1 MPTSIPYDPSL
12 VLMSVVNEEALKNV
26 EAIAKVQSPVDAAQD
41 ALNSMISSKRSLT
54 MTKTEL
60 KNLGI
65 GTDQLDKEL
74 EKLNKSV
81 EQAAISYA
89 TAKMTAEPQ
98 IMELRKNIH
107 SVHKQVESP
116 VDYLRS
122 EIKTMP
128 LAADTMNMDVQYF
141 SFDSNSQ
148 SSAAYSAQ
156 IASYVSGAVSN
167 VFGASQSMK
176 IGTAASRQ
184 VSRQV
189 SSHSIEGTLVLSV
202 SCTHKNAS
210 VVAPFVMH
218 IDKAIKVWNHLFPGK
233 KLDPTSGSSMMKCAM
248 SPSQEDK
255 EKFSI
260 ISGTT
265 FGSSFVGMVHVLNST
280 NTSADQTMEAAALSM
295 KQTMEVG
302 SWYASASGKMGVD
315 SKFGSDVKN
324 LLSQQNVQSHV
335 TVLTMGVIPSMV
347 ANEVALAVEKFA
359 KFDPAENMKAVTAM
373 QNATSAEQ
381 QSIASMAESSRTSGQ
396 ASEMQSKAIEAS
408 LSALSTI
415 DDGKNKILDV
425 NSMMTALED
434 YLKKASEGN
443 AGVPINYY
451 LKDIDQKM
459 LAQMW
464 AAKYYPGRF
473 MSIKFDDS
481 EGGGPAAAE
490 GEGGQE
496 KAKL

>member
-1 MPTSIPYDPSL
+1 MPTSIPYDASL
-12 VLMSVVNEEALKNV
+12 TLMSVVNEAALKNV
-26 EAIAKVQSPVDAAQD
+26 EAIAAIQAPVDAAHD
-41 ALNSMISSKRSLT
+41 GLNSFISSKRGLT

-60 KNLGI
+60 KNLGV
-65 GTDQLDKEL
+65 GTQALDDELKKLNVAL
-74 EKLNKSV
+74 EK
-81 EQAAISYA
+81 AAADYA
-89 TAKMTAEPQ
+89 IAKMAAEPQ
-98 IMELRKNIH
+98 IMELRKSIH
-107 SVHKQVESP
+107 SVHKQIESP

-148 SSAAYSAQ
+148 NSTAYSAQ
-156 IASYVSGAVSN
+156 IASYVSGAVSS
-167 VFGASQSMK
+167 VLGTEQSMK
-176 IGTAASRQ
+176 VGNAASRQ

-210 VVAPFVMH
+210 IVAPFVLH
-218 IDKAIKVWNHLFPGK
+218 IDKAIKVWNHLFPGN

-248 SPSQEDK
+248 NESQEDK

-280 NTSADQTMEAAALSM
+280 NTSASESMEAAAASM
-295 KQTMEVG
+295 QRTMETG
-302 SWYASASGKMGVD
+302 AWFANASGKVGVD
-315 SKFGSDVKN
+315 AKFASDVKN

-347 ANEVALAVEKFA
+347 ANEVSIAVDKFA
-359 KFDPAENMKAVTAM
+359 NFDPKSNMEAVAAM
-373 QNATSAEQ
+373 QNATSSEQ
-381 QSIASMAESSRTSGQ
+381 ATVQSIAEASRTSGQ
-396 ASEMQSKAIEAS
+396 AAEMQNKTIEAS
-408 LSALSTI
+408 LSALATI

-425 NSMMTALED
+425 NSMMTALDD
-434 YLKKASEGN
+434 YLKKAAEGN
-443 AGVPINYY
+443 AGIPINYY

-464 AAKYYPGRF
+464 AAKYYPGKF
-473 MSIKFDDS
+473 MSIRYDDS
-481 EGGGPAAAE
+481 A
-490 GEGGQE
+490 GEGSGGEE

>member
-1 MPTSIPYDPSL
+1 MPSSIPYDPSL
-12 VLMSVVNEEALKNV
+12 VLMSVVSEEALANV
-26 EAIAKVQSPVDAAQD
+26 EAISKLQAPVDAAHD
-41 ALNSMISSKRSLT
+41 ALNSLISSKRGLT

-60 KNLGI
+60 RNLGI
-65 GTDQLDKEL
+65 KTDALDEEL
-74 EKLNKSV
+74 KKLNDAV
-81 EQAAISYA
+81 EKAAVTYA
-89 TAKMTAEPQ
+89 AARMAAEPQ
-98 IMELRKNIH
+98 IQQLRQKIH
-107 SVHKQVESP
+107 SVHKQIESP

-148 SSAAYSAQ
+148 NSSAYSAQ
-156 IASYVSGAVSN
+156 IASYVSGAVSG
-167 VFGASQSMK
+167 VFGTDQSMK
-176 IGTAASRQ
+176 IGTAASSQ

-189 SSHSIEGTLVLSV
+189 KSHSIEGTLVLSV

-210 VVAPFVMH
+210 IVAPFVMH
-218 IDKAIKVWNHLFPGK
+218 VDKAIKVWNHLYPGK

-248 SPSQEDK
+248 NESQEDK

-265 FGSSFVGMVHVLNST
+265 FGSSFIGMVHILNST
-280 NTSADQTMEAAALSM
+280 QTSASETMEAAAMSM
-295 KQTMEVG
+295 QRTMDTGAWFARAEGKVG
-302 SWYASASGKMGVD
+302 VNA
-315 SKFGSDVKN
+315 KFASDVKN

-347 ANEVALAVEKFA
+347 ANLVSKTAEKFA
-359 KFDPAENMKAVTAM
+359 DFDPSANMAAVAAI
-373 QNATSAEQ
+373 QNATSSEQ
-381 QSIASMAESSRTSGQ
+381 STVQSMAEASRTSGQ
-396 ASEMQSKAIEAS
+396 ASEMQGKAIESS
-408 LSALSTI
+408 LSALAVI
-415 DDGKNKILDV
+415 DGEKNKVLDV

-434 YLKKASEGN
+434 YLKKASEGDS
-443 AGVPINYY
+443 GVPINYY

-464 AAKYYPGRF
+464 AAKYYPGKF
-473 MSIKFDDS
+473 MSIKYDDT
-481 EGGGPAAAE
+481 EA
-490 GEGGQE
+490 EGGQE

>member
-1 MPTSIPYDPSL
+1 MPASIPYDPSL
-12 VLMSVVNEEALKNV
+12 TLMSVVNEAALLNV
-26 EAIAKVQSPVDAAQD
+26 EAISKLQSPVDAAQD
-41 ALNSMISSKRSLT
+41 ALNSLISSKRSLT

-60 KNLGI
+60 KNLGV
-65 GTDQLDKEL
+65 GTDDLDTEL
-74 EKLNKSV
+74 QKLNQAV
-81 EQAAISYA
+81 EKAAGDYA
-89 TAKMTAEPQ
+89 KAKMAAEPQ
-98 IMELRKNIH
+98 IMELRKKIH
-107 SVHKQVESP
+107 SVHKQIESP
-116 VDYLRS
+116 IDYLRS

-148 SSAAYSAQ
+148 NSAAYSAQ
-156 IASYVSGAVSN
+156 IASYVSGAVSS
-167 VFGASQSMK
+167 VFGAKQSMK

-210 VVAPFVMH
+210 VVAPFVLH

-248 SPSQEDK
+248 NESQENS

-265 FGSSFVGMVHVLNST
+265 FGSSFIGMVHVLNST
-280 NTSADQTMEAAALSM
+280 NTSASETMEAAAMSM
-295 KQTMEVG
+295 QRTMDVG
-302 SWYASASGKMGVD
+302 AWFGKLDGKVGVD
-315 SKFGSDVKN
+315 SKFAGDVKN

-347 ANEVALAVEKFA
+347 ASGVSLAVEKFA
-359 KFDPAENMKAVTAM
+359 NFDPKSNMEAVAAI

-381 QSIASMAESSRTSGQ
+381 SSVQSMAEASRTSGQ
-396 ASEMQSKAIEAS
+396 ASEMQGKTIEAS
-408 LSALSTI
+408 LSALASI

-425 NSMMTALED
+425 NSMMTALDD
-434 YLKKASEGN
+434 YLKKAAEGN
-443 AGVPINYY
+443 SGVPINYY

-464 AAKYYPGRF
+464 AAKYYPGQF
-473 MSIKFDDS
+473 MSIKYDDS
-481 EGGGPAAAE
+481 EAGGPAA
-490 GEGGQE
+490 EGGGE

>member
-12 VLMSVVNEEALKNV
+12 VLMSVVSEEALTNV
-26 EAIAKVQSPVDAAQD
+26 EAISKLQSPVDAAHD
-41 ALNSMISSKRSLT
+41 ALNSLISSKRGLT

-60 KNLGI
+60 RNLGI
-65 GTDQLDKEL
+65 GTDALDEEL
-74 EKLNKSV
+74 KKLNAAV
-81 EQAAISYA
+81 EKAAVTYA
-89 TAKMTAEPQ
+89 TAKMAAEPQ
-98 IMELRKNIH
+98 IMQLRQKIH
-107 SVHKQVESP
+107 SVHRQIESP

-148 SSAAYSAQ
+148 NSAAYSAQ
-156 IASYVSGAVSN
+156 IASYVSGAVSS
-167 VFGASQSMK
+167 VFGTTQSMK

-210 VVAPFVMH
+210 IVAPFVLH

-233 KLDPTSGSSMMKCAM
+233 KLDPTSGTSMMKCAM
-248 SPSQEDK
+248 NESQEDK
-255 EKFSI
+255 QKFSI

-265 FGSSFVGMVHVLNST
+265 FGSSFIGMVHVLNST
-280 NTSADQTMEAAALSM
+280 HTSASESMEAAAMSM
-295 KQTMEVG
+295 QRTMDTGAWFAKAEGKVG
-302 SWYASASGKMGVD
+302 VNA
-315 SKFGSDVKN
+315 KFASDVKN

-347 ANEVALAVEKFA
+347 ANEVSIAVEKFA
-359 KFDPAENMKAVTAM
+359 NFDPKANMEAVAAI
-373 QNATSAEQ
+373 QNATSSEQ
-381 QSIASMAESSRTSGQ
+381 ATVQSMAEASRTSGQ
-396 ASEMQSKAIEAS
+396 ASEMQGKAIEAS
-408 LSALSTI
+408 LSALATI

-425 NSMMTALED
+425 NSMMTALDD
-434 YLKKASEGN
+434 YLKKAAQGDS
-443 AGVPINYY
+443 GVPINYY

-464 AAKYYPGRF
+464 AAKYYPGKF
-473 MSIKFDDS
+473 MSIKYDDT
-481 EGGGPAAAE
+481 EAE
-490 GEGGQE
+490 SGEGGQE